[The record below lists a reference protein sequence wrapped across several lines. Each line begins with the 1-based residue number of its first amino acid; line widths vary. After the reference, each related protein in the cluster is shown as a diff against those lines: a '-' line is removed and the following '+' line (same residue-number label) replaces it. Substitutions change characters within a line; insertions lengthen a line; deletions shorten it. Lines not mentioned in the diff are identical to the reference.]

1 MNTLIL
7 WILLGLTLFTILYIN
22 DLPKLLLFIFLITI
36 LRIYT
41 MNMIVV
47 LSLSLFLFISFNI
60 FIILLKSLNI
70 SNNSFEYHILNR
82 VKFINND
89 GLLLNEKTYI
99 KQELPYINKNE
110 WLDIQQM
117 IFNYNKLR
125 PIID

>member
-70 SNNSFEYHILNR
+70 SNHSFEYHILNR